1 MKRLTVPV
9 RCALRWRHKGFM
21 LRCGPLKTT
30 HAGNRRLAQ
39 ARHLGS
45 NQNRISTSKQLFH
58 LFIAPGLMSR
68 HPLLVLLSLYLPGF
82 FLPGLFLS
90 GLFLPGLSLAAEKT
104 VYGLNEYAELAD
116 IDLQVA
122 AKLDTGAKTASLSAR
137 DIKRFKRNG
146 ESWVRFYL
154 AIDDAHEHP
163 IERPLARVSRI
174 KRRAG
179 DIDADDDRKY
189 TARPVISLD
198 VCMGGALRTIEVNL
212 TDRSAFQYPLLI
224 GSEALKHF
232 DALVDPSLKYAAG
245 KPACVTDAQTAE

>member
-1 MKRLTVPV
+1 
-9 RCALRWRHKGFM
+9 
-21 LRCGPLKTT
+21 
-30 HAGNRRLAQ
+30 
-39 ARHLGS
+39 
-45 NQNRISTSKQLFH
+45 
-58 LFIAPGLMSR
+58 MSR
-68 HPLLVLLSLYLPGF
+68 HPLFCLLCLYLPGLF
-82 FLPGLFLS
+82 FSDLCT
-90 GLFLPGLSLAAEKT
+90 AAGKT
-104 VYGLNEYAELAD
+104 VYGLNEYADLAG

-137 DIKRFKRNG
+137 DIKRFKRDG

-163 IERPLARVSRI
+163 IERPLSRVSKI

-179 DIDADDDRKY
+179 DVDPDDEKKY
-189 TARPVISLD
+189 TSRPVISLD
-198 VCMGGALRTIEVNL
+198 VCMGTVSRTIEVNL

-245 KPACVTDAQTAE
+245 KPACITDAQTAE

>member
-1 MKRLTVPV
+1 
-9 RCALRWRHKGFM
+9 
-21 LRCGPLKTT
+21 
-30 HAGNRRLAQ
+30 
-39 ARHLGS
+39 
-45 NQNRISTSKQLFH
+45 
-58 LFIAPGLMSR
+58 MSR
-68 HPLLVLLSLYLPGF
+68 HPLLFLLSLYLPG
-82 FLPGLFLS
+82 
-90 GLFLPGLSLAAEKT
+90 LFLPGVFLPSLALAAEKT

-163 IERPLARVSRI
+163 IERPLARVSKI

-179 DIDADDDRKY
+179 DIDADDDKKY